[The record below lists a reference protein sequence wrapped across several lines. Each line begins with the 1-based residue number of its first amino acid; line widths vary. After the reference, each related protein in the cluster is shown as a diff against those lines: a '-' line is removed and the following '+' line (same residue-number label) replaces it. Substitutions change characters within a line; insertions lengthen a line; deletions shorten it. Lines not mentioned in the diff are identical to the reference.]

1 MDYLKKVL
9 GIQTKYKESRF
20 EGLPNFIYHIYH
32 LHMADNPSFLSHQK
46 KRQIR
51 FPLSKKGSYPYPV
64 VLLLS
69 EITYL
74 LLPFF
79 NNSISCNF
87 RPNSS
92 SFAIN
97 SKSLSIPLIA
107 CKTAA

>member
-51 FPLSKKGSYPYPV
+51 FPLSKKRVLPLSCGFTLVRDHLSPKRKFYQRKDPV
-64 VLLLS
+64 
-69 EITYL
+69 Y
-74 LLPFF
+74 
-79 NNSISCNF
+79 
-87 RPNSS
+87 RR
-92 SFAIN
+92 
-97 SKSLSIPLIA
+97 K
-107 CKTAA
+107 

>member
-51 FPLSKKGSYPYPV
+51 FPLSKKGPTLILWFYSCQRSP
-64 VLLLS
+64 
-69 EITYL
+69 
-74 LLPFF
+74 
-79 NNSISCNF
+79 ISF
-87 RPNSS
+87 
-92 SFAIN
+92 
-97 SKSLSIPLIA
+97 
-107 CKTAA
+107 